1 MGSSPT
7 DPLPSS
13 CLGSSRSCIWY
24 VASLALRESEC
35 LGPLSAW
42 NSWQPTVCVC
52 ACVGA
57 NPSNICQALCD
68 PGSFWLQGW
77 DGWVHRG
84 HVCGGQLACARAP
97 CARQSLCE
105 EAGVCLYTYG
115 SCGKANG
122 GNKWHWGSQQTSWL
136 WDPGIQ
142 KVEVGVLAEIN

>member
-105 EAGVCLYTYG
+105 EAGACTHMAHVAKLMEGTSGTGDPSKPLG
-115 SCGKANG
+115 S
-122 GNKWHWGSQQTSWL
+122 
-136 WDPGIQ
+136 GIQ
-142 KVEVGVLAEIN
+142 GSRRWK